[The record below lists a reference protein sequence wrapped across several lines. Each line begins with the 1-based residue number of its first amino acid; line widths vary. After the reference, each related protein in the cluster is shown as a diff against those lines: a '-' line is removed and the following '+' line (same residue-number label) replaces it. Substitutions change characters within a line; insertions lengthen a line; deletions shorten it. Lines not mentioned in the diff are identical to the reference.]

1 MKAKKSLLAVLF
13 LAAVLLMSGCSPIV
27 EELQETNTVYATFYP
42 IYALTQAV
50 SEGAENMEVRCLVQP
65 QDDCLRSYSLS
76 DWDIYMLAYSADALI
91 AAGNGLE
98 GFSQQIA
105 AMGESSL
112 PVAEVMYGMDAYVI
126 DERGDSEE
134 SHYAGEMPYQY
145 LSVNHAV
152 EIVESIHAS
161 LMLLN
166 AENAEVFDR
175 NLEAVKNRVDAIRI
189 SIAKQTEVCEYVKA
203 AVLNE
208 AFFYPAQ
215 DAGMKIVAW
224 YERESGEMLYG
235 NNLQECMD
243 ALKEADTEVVI
254 IECQAPLALINALEM
269 NGFAVA
275 KLDTMSTLGES
286 DGAQAYFDVLTK
298 NYMTLS
304 EVCRGIS
311 ENLEES
317 E

>member
-1 MKAKKSLLAVLF
+1 
-13 LAAVLLMSGCSPIV
+13 
-27 EELQETNTVYATFYP
+27 
-42 IYALTQAV
+42 
-50 SEGAENMEVRCLVQP
+50 
-65 QDDCLRSYSLS
+65 
-76 DWDIYMLAYSADALI
+76 
-91 AAGNGLE
+91 
-98 GFSQQIA
+98 
-105 AMGESSL
+105 
-112 PVAEVMYGMDAYVI
+112 
-126 DERGDSEE
+126 
-134 SHYAGEMPYQY
+134 
-145 LSVNHAV
+145 
-152 EIVESIHAS
+152 
-161 LMLLN
+161 
-166 AENAEVFDR
+166 
-175 NLEAVKNRVDAIRI
+175 
-189 SIAKQTEVCEYVKA
+189 
-203 AVLNE
+203 
-208 AFFYPAQ
+208 
-215 DAGMKIVAW
+215 MKIVAW